1 MDAERTEDR
10 HEKTRGAQL
19 TTESE
24 GLFRPSRRNALIAV
38 AVLLLVGLAAWY
50 FTQGA
55 SKSGRSG
62 RRPATTVGIAKAVAA
77 DMPVSLTAIGTVQ
90 PIVTATVRT
99 QLAGTLFSIHF
110 TEGQIVRK
118 GQLLAEIDPR
128 PYRLALAQAQA
139 NMMRDIA
146 QLNLAKVDLNRYRTL
161 LAQDSIARQQVDT
174 QAATAK
180 QLEGTVAAD
189 RAAVGSAKLN
199 LAYTAIT
206 APVSGRVGLR
216 QADIGNYLTPGD
228 TNGVAVITETDP
240 IDVSFSLPQNQL
252 PSVQQKLTDGGSMPV
267 VARDQ
272 NGTAVIA
279 QGRFLT
285 FDNQI
290 DATSGTVKAKAR
302 FGNSAG
308 TLFPNQ
314 FVNVSLLIDTVRKA
328 VTVPVGAVR
337 HGAQGDFVF
346 LLQPDKT
353 VKLQLVKTGPGD
365 TARIAILSG
374 VAAGQTVITEGAD
387 SLDDGSSVTLAGD
400 KRGGTGGAGGGGKGS
415 HKGGKRHKSGG
426 GDGGG
431 Q

>member
-1 MDAERTEDR
+1 
-10 HEKTRGAQL
+10 L
-19 TTESE
+19 TTESK
-24 GLFRPSRRNALIAV
+24 GLLRPSRRNALIAV
-38 AVLLLVGLAAWY
+38 AVLLLIGLAAWY
-50 FTQGA
+50 FTHGA

-62 RRPATTVGIAKAVAA
+62 RRPATTVGIAKAVPA
-77 DMPVSLTAIGTVQ
+77 DMPVNLTAIGTVQ

-139 NMMRDIA
+139 NMMRDQA

-161 LAQDSIARQQVDT
+161 LSQDSIARQQVDT

-189 RAAVGSAKLN
+189 KAAVGSAKLN

-216 QADIGNYLTPGD
+216 QADIGNYVTPGD
-228 TNGVAVITETDP
+228 ANGLVVITETDP
-240 IDVSFSLPQNQL
+240 IDVSFSVPQNQL
-252 PSVQQKLTDGGSMPV
+252 PSVQQKLQSGGPMPV

-272 NGTAVIA
+272 NGTAVLA

-302 FGNSAG
+302 FGNAG
-308 TLFPNQ
+308 GALFPNQ
-314 FVNVSLLIDTVRKA
+314 FVNVSLLVDTVRNA

-346 LLQPDKT
+346 LLQPDRT

-374 VAAGQTVITEGAD
+374 VAIGQTVITEGAD

-400 KRGGTGGAGGGGKGS
+400 KRGGGAGGGKGG
-415 HKGGKRHKSGG
+415 HKGGRKHRPGG